1 MYTNIL
7 GYKVF
12 NETKENFLREIDKRD
27 KTIVISGN
35 PEILYNGL
43 ENEKLR
49 NSRVKN
55 WLFIRLNACT

>member
-43 ENEKLR
+43 
-49 NSRVKN
+49 
-55 WLFIRLNACT
+55 